1 MSVRHEFDFD
11 EVADLRDK
19 LEELAN
25 QARMDALDSESF
37 SEALARRLEHGH
49 APREGVVS
57 TGGAAAREPP
67 PEDESDVSSESEA
80 AAHESP
86 PEDESGVVSAQQSEN
101 KEGETASEESE
112 DGTLSSEEIDELSID
127 DIREQSETI
136 KRILKRKS
144 SLSTVDLNA
153 IIRREK
159 ALLSQVRAM
168 RKQLNV

>member
-37 SEALARRLEHGH
+37 SAALERRLEQGH
-49 APREGVVS
+49 APCVAID
-57 TGGAAAREPP
+57 TGGAAARDPP

-86 PEDESGVVSAQQSEN
+86 PEDESGVVSGQQSEN
-101 KEGETASEESE
+101 NEGETASDESK
-112 DGTLSSEEIDELSID
+112 DDTLASDEIDELSISE
-127 DIREQSETI
+127 IRDQSETI
-136 KRILKRKS
+136 KRLLARKS
-144 SLSTVDLNA
+144 SLSVKDLDA